1 MAERMVTVVVPTKN
15 NERTIEQCLRA
26 VRAQDHP
33 DIELIMVD
41 NFSTDRTPAIGR
53 EIADRVISVGPER
66 SAQRNAGIA
75 AASGEWVMWLD
86 SDIYLTPD
94 AISVSLAAAQAQD
107 ADGVALPERTIG
119 EGFWT
124 SCRALERQCYVDFL
138 GLQNPRLL
146 KREFM
151 QNDGQFDLRMSGPED
166 ANLRINM
173 EKAAM
178 KIIVSQVLID
188 HDEGRLTLADI
199 FEKRVYYG
207 KSLPTLVTSHPGAVR
222 NQARLLV
229 RAYAQNW
236 RILIRHPVKT
246 PCMFAMRLMEGV
258 GYLVGAGLARLASR
272 RA

>member
-1 MAERMVTVVVPTKN
+1 MAELKVTVVVPTRN
-15 NERTIEQCLRA
+15 NERTIEQCLRS
-26 VRAQDHP
+26 VRSQLHP

-41 NFSTDRTPAIGR
+41 NFSTDRTPEIGR
-53 EIADRVISVGPER
+53 ELADQVLSVGPER

-86 SDIYLTPD
+86 SDLYLTPE

-124 SCRALERQCYVDFL
+124 SCRALERECYVNFL

-151 QNDGQFDLRMSGPED
+151 QDEGRFDPRMSGPED

-173 EKAAM
+173 EEASM
-178 KIIVSQVLID
+178 KIIVSDVLID

-207 KSLPTLVTSHPGAVR
+207 KSLPTLVKSHPGAVR

-229 RAYAQNW
+229 QAYVQNW
-236 RILIRHPVKT
+236 RILVRHPVKT

-258 GYLVGAGLARLASR
+258 GYLVGAGRTQLASR